1 MRLWRR
7 MGRKKRGR
15 WSKSGISGT
24 KFECQLQI
32 GKLSLQLTRGLWIA
46 DFASVIMLL

>member
-7 MGRKKRGR
+7 MGRKNGEDGV
-15 WSKSGISGT
+15 KSGISGT